1 MKKISLFLALCLAAS
16 MLFSCTSVADGE
28 KGTESSE
35 SGDGTAA
42 STVTTINEEEM
53 FSKKDLSL
61 EYDERECIRID
72 LMGDSAVCE
81 SDSVVINES
90 TVILRGD
97 ADYIL
102 SGTLRG
108 TVVVDAEES
117 AKPRLVLNGAAVESE
132 SSAGLYVKEAD
143 KVFLILAEGSE
154 NKISNLGE
162 FEALDDSNI
171 DGAIF
176 SKQDLTVGGNGS
188 LEISSPAGHGL
199 VAKDD
204 LVISGGSISV
214 SCEGHGI
221 QANDS
226 IRIADGSLSVVSA
239 KDGLH
244 CENSEDASLGFVYIK
259 GGHFDITCDGDG
271 ISASSVMQIKDGD
284 FSILSGEGH
293 ENAEKKASEGY
304 GGMGGGG
311 MGGPGGHRRGGD
323 SLVADVDESD
333 TVSRKG
339 IKASSGL
346 SVSGGVF
353 NIDSA
358 DDSVHSNADCDIF
371 GASFTVASGDDGFH
385 ADGTLTVADGNIG
398 ISTSY
403 EGLEGLHIKI
413 SGGDITLVSDDDGL
427 NAAGG
432 NDESGYGGFFG
443 GDGFGGRGPGGHGG
457 TSAGE
462 GSILI
467 SGGRLYVN
475 ASGDG
480 IDANG
485 TREIRGG
492 HTTVC
497 GPTVGDT
504 ATLDYDLSATISGG
518 TFIGTGGA
526 GMAQTFSE
534 SSQGVIALS
543 VGERAAKTRV
553 QILTKDGKE
562 LISVSPELS
571 FAVVILSCPEREKG
585 ESYTVRVGDN
595 EDSFEAH

>member
-1 MKKISLFLALCLAAS
+1 
-16 MLFSCTSVADGE
+16 
-28 KGTESSE
+28 
-35 SGDGTAA
+35 
-42 STVTTINEEEM
+42 
-53 FSKKDLSL
+53 
-61 EYDERECIRID
+61 
-72 LMGDSAVCE
+72 
-81 SDSVVINES
+81 
-90 TVILRGD
+90 
-97 ADYIL
+97 
-102 SGTLRG
+102 
-108 TVVVDAEES
+108 
-117 AKPRLVLNGAAVESE
+117 
-132 SSAGLYVKEAD
+132 
-143 KVFLILAEGSE
+143 
-154 NKISNLGE
+154 
-162 FEALDDSNI
+162 
-171 DGAIF
+171 
-176 SKQDLTVGGNGS
+176 
-188 LEISSPAGHGL
+188 
-199 VAKDD
+199 
-204 LVISGGSISV
+204 
-214 SCEGHGI
+214 
-221 QANDS
+221 
-226 IRIADGSLSVVSA
+226 
-239 KDGLH
+239 
-244 CENSEDASLGFVYIK
+244 
-259 GGHFDITCDGDG
+259 
-271 ISASSVMQIKDGD
+271 
-284 FSILSGEGH
+284 
-293 ENAEKKASEGY
+293 GY

-371 GASFTVASGDDGFH
+371 GGSFTVASGDDGFH
-385 ADGTLTVADGNIG
+385 ADGTLTVADGNID

-485 TREIRGG
+485 TLEIRGG

-571 FAVVILSCPEREKG
+571 FAVVILSCPEMEKG

-595 EDSFEAH
+595 EDSFEAQ